1 MCEGSIVPIYIYR
14 LIGIMLGYSKWK
26 KNKYIKQTAFV
37 IGLFTRNNLDLIF
50 IVLNSYKH

>member
-1 MCEGSIVPIYIYR
+1 
-14 LIGIMLGYSKWK
+14 MLGYSKWK